1 MTDTYDEYVS
11 QFDWTVVSPPIAVVE
26 ALAEKTGQ
34 AIDDLPALY
43 EYVDP
48 DALETL
54 VGSQSNGEGSVV
66 RFTYRSQQVT
76 VEGSGTITVT
86 SDD

>member
-11 QFDWTVVSPPIAVVE
+11 HFDWTVVSPPIAVVE

-54 VGSQSNGEGSVV
+54 VGSQSNGEHSLV